1 MNYIVE
7 PETHD
12 IYEIHIEGHL
22 HQCWAEWF
30 DGLSMSHLENG
41 ETVLSG
47 LVSDQAAL
55 HGILARLRDLNLKLI
70 SVKKI

>member
-7 PETHD
+7 LKTYD

-22 HQCWAEWF
+22 HQCWEEWF

-47 LVSDQAAL
+47 PVADQAAL
-55 HGILARLRDLNLKLI
+55 HGILAMLRDLNLKLI
-70 SVKKI
+70 SVKRV